1 MPREIITFLF
11 FFLFFNFLSF
21 GRRTF
26 SEPFFFSTRRVAKD
40 PCHVGLV
47 PASVK
52 DLVSH

>member
-1 MPREIITFLF
+1 MPREIITFF
-11 FFLFFNFLSF
+11 FLSF

-26 SEPFFFSTRRVAKD
+26 LNLFFFSTRRVAKN

-47 PASVK
+47 PASVE